1 MEGEVVIEWRRPASL
16 RSPEKARAFRAVLE
30 DLRKRLEERGVPV
43 GVMETPLPG
52 TAAGQVLMNG
62 VPVEDLVPVQGRE
75 ESCNGCVGSGAG
87 CGLPACEELS
97 ESILRLAALRA
108 SGSRR

>member
-1 MEGEVVIEWRRPASL
+1 MEGEVVIEWRRPEPP

-30 DLRKRLEERGVPV
+30 DLRRRLEERGV
-43 GVMETPLPG
+43 GVAVTETPLFG
-52 TAAGQVLMNG
+52 DAAGQVLMNG

-75 ESCNGCVGSGAG
+75 EGCNGCVGSGAG

-97 ESILRLAALRA
+97 ESVLCLAALRA
-108 SGSRR
+108 SELRR